1 MTRLYL
7 AHRRRRRLRCKCHNC
22 IWRCLL
28 GDLLFLLLL
37 RLFFLIAV
45 MNGDGQEWV
54 WLLLLLLQRLRC
66 RNLRPLQSASKYLVS
81 LIAAIFTGN
90 QVDLMAPTSSPASP
104 PASAAAVASTL
115 AEVIVII
122 SLHSTFLYF
131 PFFLQIAANVS
142 NLIFFLPLSYFNC
155 LLSSI
160 TLLYPHYCK
169 RIAF

>member
-1 MTRLYL
+1 M
-7 AHRRRRRLRCKCHNC
+7 
-22 IWRCLL
+22 
-28 GDLLFLLLL
+28 
-37 RLFFLIAV
+37 
-45 MNGDGQEWV
+45 

-142 NLIFFLPLSYFNC
+142 NLIFFSPTLLFQLFVVFHHSPLSSLLQKNCFLIFN
-155 LLSSI
+155 LAN
-160 TLLYPHYCK
+160 YE
-169 RIAF
+169 R